1 MVLGVEFA
9 PILTIPIERRLQT
22 LAVLAYILLCVLA
35 PIVCPLV
42 FIYTLTTRFAPIAV
56 GYAAWVVYDVT
67 VKKTSSRGGRAS
79 GWMRRGRMWVYF
91 KNFFPVSLVKT
102 AELDPGRNYLFGYH
116 PHGIIGCGAFANFA
130 TEATDFS
137 GVFPGIKP
145 HLLTLKP
152 NFRIPIIRGLLLW
165 SGVCDVSRES
175 IEWILTKQGTGNAA
189 IIVVGGA
196 EEALE
201 AHPGSYVIMLR
212 KRKGFVKMAIRTGAC
227 LVPVFSFGENDLF
240 VQANNP
246 QGSYLRSFQETFK
259 KVFGFSPPLFHGRGI
274 FNYTFGLLPFRKPV
288 HTVIGQPIEVEKVL
302 DPDQSTIDLVH
313 QQYMNALSELF
324 DQHKVQYGVD
334 NNVTLHFL

>member
-42 FIYTLTTRFAPIAV
+42 FIYTLTTRFAAIAV

-165 SGVCDVSRES
+165 SGRYNVFHRLVELKNSDCMR
-175 IEWILTKQGTGNAA
+175 
-189 IIVVGGA
+189 
-196 EEALE
+196 
-201 AHPGSYVIMLR
+201 
-212 KRKGFVKMAIRTGAC
+212 FCRT
-227 LVPVFSFGENDLF
+227 
-240 VQANNP
+240 
-246 QGSYLRSFQETFK
+246 
-259 KVFGFSPPLFHGRGI
+259 
-274 FNYTFGLLPFRKPV
+274 
-288 HTVIGQPIEVEKVL
+288 TV
-302 DPDQSTIDLVH
+302 
-313 QQYMNALSELF
+313 
-324 DQHKVQYGVD
+324 
-334 NNVTLHFL
+334 